1 MHKLQ
6 LTLITIV
13 LLANAVFAADIPTLL
28 APYPGKTQK
37 TLFDANE
44 AIIKSGPDTIK
55 TICLQLRPFAP
66 KADLKERYALNG
78 IAKQVMR
85 NDTDGSECKMLATAL
100 CEVLPSL
107 DSNSA
112 KRFVIVLLER
122 CGKNESVPVL
132 STYLHSP
139 ELSEVATH
147 ALVRIDTPEAT
158 TALAQAFV
166 KADGDIKLRLI
177 HALGVKQHQLS
188 TKPLLAMAADEKE
201 SNQVHDA
208 ALTALSNIGSI
219 EASPLLYKAT
229 STTNSYEF
237 IHSVTR
243 FQHLG
248 ETLLAQKKSGDA
260 AVIFRRILTLEND
273 DIDLISGIYSAT
285 LNSLVTAVGTDA
297 TPDLTAA
304 CPDADFALLFKIAQ
318 LADPL
323 NTRDQIY
330 AELAKEDIYFN
341 YRLLAIK
348 GSKGDVASTTEL
360 LSALKTDT
368 VNCDRIYP
376 LTRTL
381 DKSLVTEAL
390 LDLCADS
397 NNIDET
403 IIWTLEMPGDVLYP
417 KLKSSWKTA
426 TPAQMVAFIKIVEA
440 RRSLDFEDMLLLEL
454 DSNSSNVKKA
464 ATSALVTMES
474 KKAIA
479 KFSNTYAISE
489 SRSERIA
496 ALRGI
501 ADFSKK
507 NGDISVLTALM
518 ISPDNHKE
526 IAPFLASIG
535 GKQAL
540 DKIAGLMTSS
550 DPVIQ
555 EAAIRSLLKW
565 QKTEAIAQLLKLA
578 KTSDSPKYNA
588 MSLSSIARLAPIQKG
603 TAGVQ
608 TLTTAHALAKRPE
621 EKSALASAIF
631 NTVMNKKFTK
641 KLSAQDKEL
650 LHNAWD
656 LLDEPQKTKMANK
669 FKLQELPAK

>member
-1 MHKLQ
+1 MHKLH

-13 LLANAVFAADIPTLL
+13 LFANFVFAADIPTLL
-28 APYPGKTQK
+28 APYPGKTQE
-37 TLFDANE
+37 TLFDAND
-44 AIIKSGPDTIK
+44 AIIKSGSDTIK
-55 TICLQLRPFAP
+55 TICRQLRPFEP
-66 KADLKERYALNG
+66 NVDLKERYALNG

-85 NDTDGSECKMLATAL
+85 RGTDGSERKMLATAL

-107 DSNSA
+107 DSNTE

-132 STYLHSP
+132 STYLDSP

-158 TALAQAFV
+158 AALVQALS

-177 HALGVKQHQLS
+177 HALGVTQNQLS
-188 TKPLLAMAADEKE
+188 TKTLLTMVADEKE

-208 ALTALSNIGSI
+208 SLTALSNIGST
-219 EASPLLYKAT
+219 EASQLIYKAT
-229 STTNSYEF
+229 STTNRFEF
-237 IHSVTR
+237 IHSVAR
-243 FQHLG
+243 YQHLG
-248 ETLLAQKKSGDA
+248 ETLLANNNVRDA
-260 AVIFRRILTLEND
+260 AVIFRHILTLKHD
-273 DIDLISGIYSAT
+273 DIDLISGIYSTA
-285 LNSLVTAVGTDA
+285 LNGLVTAVGSDA
-297 TPDLTAA
+297 TSDLTAV
-304 CPDADFALLFKIAQ
+304 CPSADFALLFKIAQ
-318 LADPL
+318 LADTL

-330 AELAKEDIYFN
+330 DELVKEDIYFN

-368 VNCDRIYP
+368 ANRDRIYS

-381 DKSLVTEAL
+381 DKSPVTDAL

-397 NNIDET
+397 KNINQT

-417 KLKSSWKTA
+417 KLKLSWQTA
-426 TPAQMVAFIKIVEA
+426 TADQMVAFINIVEA
-440 RRSLDFEDMLLLEL
+440 RKALDFEDMLLIKL
-454 DSNSSNVKKA
+454 DSDSSNVKKA

-479 KFSNTYAISE
+479 KFSNTYATSE
-489 SRSERIA
+489 SSSERIA

-501 ADFSKK
+501 ADFGKR
-507 NGDISVLTALM
+507 NGDVSDLTALM
-518 ISPDNHKE
+518 VSPDNHKD
-526 IAPFLASIG
+526 ISPLLASIG
-535 GKQAL
+535 GKPAL
-540 DKIAGLMTSS
+540 DKIIGLMTSS

-565 QKTEAIAQLLKLA
+565 QKTEAIDQLLKLA
-578 KTSDSPKYNA
+578 ETTDIPKYNA
-588 MSLSSIARLAPIQKG
+588 MSLSSIARLAPMQTG

-608 TLTTAHALAKRPE
+608 TLTTAHAFAKRPE
-621 EKSALASAIF
+621 EKSALSSAIF
-631 NTVMNKKFTK
+631 NTVMDKKFTK
-641 KLSAQDKEL
+641 KLSAEDKEL
-650 LHNAWD
+650 LHSALD
-656 LLDEPQKTKMANK
+656 LLDEPQKKEMTEK
-669 FKLQELPAK
+669 FKL